1 MISDLMKQDDF
12 MPYEEVPGFNVS
24 HLLYATPY
32 FVENYIDNIRL
43 SKARQYICALML
55 KHNLVAHMLDE
66 PLADVLA
73 WADRAHVIVIPP
85 ANTNQ
90 YWSNLQAI
98 AQISTAPFLQY
109 GEIQWN
115 FLWDTYSKFG
125 LANIEEYLQC
135 LQKRYPQCS
144 KLVLVETACRSV
156 TCVDVYDLVRLG
168 HFDAAIDALANVY
181 NHVQTF
187 KRQAK
192 VSCTDSFKRGAY
204 EQL

>member
-66 PLADVLA
+66 SLADILA
-73 WADRAHVIVIPP
+73 WADSIRVIVIPP

-90 YWSNLQAI
+90 YWDNLQKI
-98 AQISTAPFLQY
+98 AQISTSPFLAY
-109 GEIQWN
+109 GEIQWET
-115 FLWDTYSKFG
+115 LSDTYSKFG
-125 LANIEEYLQC
+125 LSNIEAYMQC
-135 LQKRYPQCS
+135 LQKKYPLCS
-144 KLVLVETACRSV
+144 RLVLVETACRSV
-156 TCVDVYDLVRLG
+156 TCADIYDLVRLG
-168 HFDAAIDALANVY
+168 HFDAAVDALVSVY

-187 KRQAK
+187 KHQAEA
-192 VSCTDSFKRGAY
+192 SHTDLFGRDAC